1 MNMNKKNCNVG
12 CPDCEEVCKTKNT
25 TKKSNTEA
33 DAPKYQCAICGKNYN
48 TIEERIKCEST
59 CLAEHKAAEE
69 KKQRE
74 ILETEKQTRYDHI
87 KGLLSEV
94 NDEIKSYL
102 DDYGTFRIDTN
113 YYYLNY
119 IFNHKTFWFDF

>member
-1 MNMNKKNCNVG
+1 MNKKNCNVG

-33 DAPKYQCAICGKNYN
+33 DAPRYKCAICGKNYN

-74 ILETEKQTRYDHI
+74 ILKAEKQTRYDHI

>member
-1 MNMNKKNCNVG
+1 MNKKNCNVG

-33 DAPKYQCAICGKNYN
+33 DAPRYQCAICGKNYN

-74 ILETEKQTRYDHI
+74 ILKAEKQTYERRKVQTGISDGI
-87 KGLLSEV
+87 
-94 NDEIKSYL
+94 NIEIRSGVKQNERVRGPKKMVA
-102 DDYGTFRIDTN
+102 DN
-113 YYYLNY
+113 
-119 IFNHKTFWFDF
+119 K